1 MEFSHIEVLVQLSQL
16 NVYKAAGPDKI
27 PAIILKQC
35 RNVLC
40 KPLSILFNK
49 SITSSELPQDW
60 KDADI
65 LPIFK
70 SGDKQDCGNYRPIS
84 LTSIV
89 VKILEKLILSLPRKK
104 ENYWTNPSMDFEST
118 KAVKS
123 SYYCTQRTWQKVLI
137 CEYQCTPFI

>member
-1 MEFSHIEVLVQLSQL
+1 MY
-16 NVYKAAGPDKI
+16 NAAGPHKI
-27 PAIILKQC
+27 QAVILKQC

-89 VKILEKLILSLPRKK
+89 VKILEKLILSKISDHVEK
-104 ENYWTNPSMDFEST
+104 MNYWTNPSMDFGST
-118 KAVKS
+118 KTVKS

-137 CEYQCTPFI
+137 CEYQCTLFI